1 MSKLPAMNRGLRF
14 AILIFLLVC
23 SRSFAG
29 LSGICF
35 VYQPLTT
42 LGTDAEAKIIVARIP
57 IICSG
62 PPESVFSYI
71 SAPHQLLQRGPAI
84 VEDSNLLSAL
94 GISVDADWV
103 EKSGNFLVTLDV
115 SQMKRATRHQVTD
128 DEAVN
133 AAVKCIRRTIGEI
146 RQKKLWKLRI
156 VGRPSDGA
164 KWHKYETDYRSGL

>member
-1 MSKLPAMNRGLRF
+1 MSKSAAMNPGLRF
-14 AILIFLLVC
+14 GFLIFLLTC
-23 SRSFAG
+23 SSAFAG

-42 LGTDAEAKIIVARIP
+42 LGTDAESKIIVARIP

-62 PPESVFSYI
+62 PTESVFSYI

-94 GISVDADWV
+94 GISVDAEWV
-103 EKSGNFLVTLDV
+103 EKSGYFIVTLDL
-115 SQMKRATRHQVTD
+115 SQMKRATRHQVSD

-133 AAVKCIRRTIGEI
+133 AAVKCIRRTIDEI
-146 RQKKLWKLRI
+146 RQKKVWKVRI
-156 VGRPSDGA
+156 VGRPNDGA
-164 KWHKYETDYRSGL
+164 RWHKYETDYRSRL

>member
-1 MSKLPAMNRGLRF
+1 MSKLPALNRRLRF
-14 AILIFLLVC
+14 AIVIFLLVS
-23 SRSFAG
+23 SRAYAG

-94 GISVDADWV
+94 SISVDAEWV
-103 EKSGNFLVTLDV
+103 EKAGNFLVTLDV

-146 RQKKLWKLRI
+146 RLKKLWKLRV